1 MCSGA
6 KGTTIRRFQKALTV
20 RENTQFWVTTWL
32 AAVGFV
38 AFAVAGVTV
47 ADYRSDPRN
56 LPVSRQNKAIRQYVN
71 NIDSTSPTPVTQ

>member
-1 MCSGA
+1 
-6 KGTTIRRFQKALTV
+6 
-20 RENTQFWVTTWL
+20 VTTWL

-38 AFAVAGVTV
+38 AFAVAVVTV
-47 ADYRSDPRN
+47 VAYRSDPRN